1 MVAMIRGLLRGNLR
15 ARRCASEKVTS
26 MACQQGLS
34 TPIGIELHKVPSLPN
49 VEHYNYSR
57 QIRRLHLNLVLNA
70 VQAIGDLLSSRYWD
84 SPHRPFQVCLFGPA
98 DPQ

>member
-15 ARRCASEKVTS
+15 ARRCASQNVTS
-26 MACQQGLS
+26 MAFQQGLS
-34 TPIGIELHKVPSLPN
+34 TPIRIELHKVPSLPN

-57 QIRRLHLNLVLNA
+57 QIRRLHLNLLFNA
-70 VQAIGDLLSSRYWD
+70 VPAIGDLLGARYWD